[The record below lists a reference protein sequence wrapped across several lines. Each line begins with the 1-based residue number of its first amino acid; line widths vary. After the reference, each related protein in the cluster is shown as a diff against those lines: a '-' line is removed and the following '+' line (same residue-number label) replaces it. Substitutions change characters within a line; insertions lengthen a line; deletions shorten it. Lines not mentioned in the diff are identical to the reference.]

1 MNENNIKHNEYMREY
16 RKRKTFKQ
24 LKVEI
29 KPENYSLIDN
39 YCKNNNISKASFIVK
54 SCKYIIDNNIKFK
67 E

>member
-1 MNENNIKHNEYMREY
+1 MNKFDKVAYNKEYNSKKY
-16 RKRKTFKQ
+16 KQ

-39 YCKNNNISKASFIVK
+39 FCKNNNISKASFIVK
-54 SCKYIIDNNIKFK
+54 SCKYIIDNNIQFK